1 MVPLGGGV
9 LSRAGDCTDCAEEDG
24 EEAECCASTLCD
36 SGVCRA
42 EATDDNAALGK
53 GVDDMTDE
61 KSDDQPDIIP
71 HSDDATTCT
80 QLADCQFGQY
90 CKCDATSSATLNV
103 TCLGVCEVDATNAT
117 TTTGPNATRRVV

>member
-1 MVPLGGGV
+1 MNPTEVVAAL
-9 LSRAGDCTDCAEEDG
+9 R
-24 EEAECCASTLCD
+24 EAFDVRSE
-36 SGVCRA
+36 RA
-42 EATDDNAALGK
+42 EATDDNAAPGK

-90 CKCDATSSATLNV
+90 CKCDATSSKIMNV

-117 TTTGPNATRRVV
+117 TTTGPNTTRRVV